1 MIEKSQIEAAA
12 RNLAR
17 RFGENASNEAD
28 LRVQEMEQRGQA
40 EAVGFWRRVREIVHM
55 VVHEKAPPMH

>member
-17 RFGENASNEAD
+17 RFGENAPSEAD
-28 LRVQEMEQRGQA
+28 LRVMEMERLGQS
-40 EAVGFWRRVREIVHM
+40 EAVGFWRRVRETVR
-55 VVHEKAPPMH
+55 VAVDKYSPPIH

>member
-17 RFGENASNEAD
+17 RFGENAPSEAD
-28 LRVQEMEQRGQA
+28 LRVKEMEQLGQM
-40 EAVGFWRRVREIVHM
+40 EAVGFWRRVRETVR
-55 VVHEKAPPMH
+55 VVVSKKAPPIH